1 MTADNQ
7 KPTVLFV
14 HGAWHT
20 NEAFAQVQELLSQ
33 AGYGIKNLQLP
44 SSAPDGPW
52 VQGISEDVEVVR
64 SALSDLVETGA
75 DIIVVMH
82 SYGGVIGSS
91 AAEGFGKEQ
100 RREKNL
106 KGGIVHLVYISA
118 VVIDEGVS
126 LKDGLGGDVAP
137 WAIIHVCS
145 PSKDEPFH

>member
-7 KPTVLFV
+7 KSTVLFV

-20 NEAFAQVQELLSQ
+20 NEAFAQIQGLLSQ

-44 SSAPDGPW
+44 SSAPNGPW
-52 VQGISEDVEVVR
+52 VQGISE
-64 SALSDLVETGA
+64 
-75 DIIVVMH
+75 
-82 SYGGVIGSS
+82 
-91 AAEGFGKEQ
+91 EQ